1 LVSKNTKVLALG
13 TTGLLFGSGIFA
25 ANPALAVNGDTC
37 NAGNTFG
44 FSGPGGLDLV
54 GLRLELDT
62 GIKPLV
68 CVTGDFDLGATLL
81 IKRGVTLR
89 GTGSAKPVFTGT
101 EEDGVLVDIA
111 VAKDVILENLEFR
124 GTVPV
129 LETDSPEQT
138 GVVVGDPFSGEDTDG
153 PFSFSGAGTAGK
165 LTIRDSTFSDFGAGG
180 ISSEVDLFIEDSQFV
195 DNSVEGNSID
205 SDEVGGGAV
214 FGAQDVT
221 IADSDFT
228 GNEAFGE
235 IAAAG
240 GAVVGNTVIITGGS
254 FVANEAEAVI
264 GGKGVGVALGGAVFG
279 IVVNIE
285 GALFSNNLALSSAG
299 VDGYGG
305 SLGGA
310 VFGAEEMRSEGNDF
324 RENEAGVLGS
334 TFAYS
339 VGGAVSGG
347 GSIIIENSS
356 FEENLAYST
365 SVPSVGE
372 GSDYV
377 PEFAFALGG
386 AVSSYDVELDGIE
399 LGGSE
404 TPVTI
409 EGSNFEGNVVS
420 AEHGGGEGDDDIPG
434 LAAGGAVM
442 SYQGLVIGTSVFQEN
457 SAGGT
462 DFTED
467 GIFGK
472 AVGGATSS
480 FAATTVT
487 ASTFEENSAIY
498 GGAVIAKGTEIGNS
512 TFVNNVA
519 TNEGGAI
526 LSSGG
531 GNVSFSTF
539 LNNEAAVPEAG
550 YDIPGDAIYITG
562 DDTGDFGVTAS
573 IFAGSSGHPQ
583 LGVGVE
589 GGDPP
594 PVPPTFEDYGA
605 NIFSTAAEP
614 DLTTT
619 GDSDLNA
626 SVFGKT
632 VVSVFGW
639 NPSLADNGGLTHTL
653 ALRSGALAI
662 DFVVGMDPEGESG
675 EDQRGVTR
683 DGRFDAGAFEFASS
697 VGSPATSVPVLART
711 GPSALG
717 LMALASGLLAA
728 LGGVVIAL
736 RGRLTRRL

>member
-1 LVSKNTKVLALG
+1 VFSQHTKVVALG
-13 TTGLLFGSGIFA
+13 TTGLLFGSGVFVA
-25 ANPALAVNGDTC
+25 TPALAVDTGGC
-37 NAGNTFG
+37 NAENTFR
-44 FSGPGGLDLV
+44 FIHPGGLDLT
-54 GLRLELDT
+54 GLQTELDT

-68 CVTGDFDLGATLL
+68 CVTGNFDLDATLS
-81 IKRGVTLR
+81 INRSVTLR
-89 GTGSAKPVFTGT
+89 GTGSPKPVFTGT

-124 GTVPV
+124 GND
-129 LETDSPEQT
+129 LQEQT
-138 GVVVGDPFSGEDTDG
+138 GVVVGVPFAGVYS
-153 PFSFSGAGTAGK
+153 AGT

-195 DNSVEGNSID
+195 DNSVEGNPID

-228 GNEAFGE
+228 GNEAYGE

-240 GAVVGNTVIITGGS
+240 GAVAGSTVIITGGS
-254 FVANEAEAVI
+254 FDANEAVADTSAEDV
-264 GGKGVGVALGGAVFG
+264 VGLALGGAVFG
-279 IVVNIE
+279 KVVHIE
-285 GALFSNNLALSSAG
+285 GALFTNNFALSSAG

-310 VFGAEEMRSEGNDF
+310 VFGSEEMRSEGNDF
-324 RENEAGVLGS
+324 RENQAGVLG
-334 TFAYS
+334 TTLAYS

-347 GSIIIENSS
+347 DSIIIENSS

-365 SVPSVGE
+365 SVPGVAE
-372 GSDYV
+372 ADAV
-377 PEFAFALGG
+377 PEVALALGG
-386 AVSSYDVELDGIE
+386 AVSSVFGY
-399 LGGSE
+399 GGVPEGSVIPV
-404 TPVTI
+404 TVTI
-409 EGSNFEGNVVS
+409 EGSNFEGNVVT
-420 AEHGGGEGDDDIPG
+420 ADGGAGPADDIPG
-434 LAAGGAVM
+434 LAAGGAVL

-457 SAGGT
+457 SAAGNGITDEEGLSGGS
-462 DFTED
+462 
-467 GIFGK
+467 
-472 AVGGATSS
+472 VGGASASYAT
-480 FAATTVT
+480 TTVT
-487 ASTFEENSAIY
+487 ASTFEGNSARD
-498 GGAVIAKGTEIGNS
+498 GGAVIAKGTDVGNS

-526 LSSGG
+526 LSAGG
-531 GNVSFSTF
+531 GDVSFSTF
-539 LNNEAAVPEAG
+539 LDNEAAEPDDG
-550 YDIPGDAIYITG
+550 GDIPGDAIYIAGKGT
-562 DDTGDFGVTAS
+562 DDFGVAAS

-594 PVPPTFEDYGA
+594 TFVDYGA

-619 GDSDLNA
+619 GDTDLNA

-639 NPSLADNGGLTHTL
+639 NPTLEDNGGPTHTL
-653 ALRSGALAI
+653 ALRAGALAI
-662 DFVVGMDPEGESG
+662 NFVVGGDPGG
-675 EDQRGVTR
+675 IFPEDQRGVAR
-683 DGRFDAGAFEFASS
+683 DGRFDAGAFELASAGRS
-697 VGSPATSVPVLART
+697 SATSVPELART

-717 LMALASGLLAA
+717 LMGLASGLLVA
-728 LGGVVIAL
+728 LGGAVIAL